1 MTLAH
6 ILKQIISTVQYFTL
20 ICYQLKAI
28 QIRNNLQKYFV
39 EITSIILSIIQDFIP
54 PDNSEINYSISPL
67 STYLYSILSQNQ

>member
-6 ILKQIISTVQYFTL
+6 ILKQIISTVQYFTP
-20 ICYQLKAI
+20 IFYQLKAI

-54 PDNSEINYSISPL
+54 PDNSEINYSI
-67 STYLYSILSQNQ
+67 